1 MHNQPNN
8 QFLYTNEKTP
18 KFSAASMCGDALLY
32 GSLRKELA
40 MATLLKRRE
49 KWYARVIW
57 FPVNGRKERQ
67 IPLRTESKVTARERI
82 TEVNKVEN
90 DIKQGMEFTFPWLS
104 ESVKTKVKR
113 FTLQDAVNQ
122 WMSKRIGKLAKNTT
136 DLNQV
141 GLDYFVKFMGKTQPL
156 ENITTSQMERFADW
170 LDGRGLSKNTINIH
184 LRTIKAMFRYYLMVD
199 KLIKIPH
206 IQQLSVPET
215 EPIYITDN
223 EFQSIMELDW
233 LDDFY
238 KRMFLFYRETGMRL
252 REPMMS
258 VLDGAW
264 IDIPNTSKT
273 KKGRNIE
280 LDKPLQSIFI
290 ELKDWSE
297 NGYGSTLVDK
307 GADHNSKKFKKAL
320 RSIGADESKHFHS
333 LRHTFAVRRLIQGT
347 SIYDLKLLMGHS
359 SVTTTE
365 VYSNMNLKR
374 VAQDFP
380 TIVTSYVNEA
390 KIGNLYTN
398 LLYTTPTPTTYVS

>member
-1 MHNQPNN
+1 M
-8 QFLYTNEKTP
+8 
-18 KFSAASMCGDALLY
+18 AS
-32 GSLRKELA
+32 
-40 MATLLKRRE
+40 LKNRRGT
-49 KWYARVIW
+49 WYARVLW
-57 FPVNGRKERQ
+57 YDEQKKKEKQ
-67 IPLRTESKVTARERI
+67 VPLRTNSKVTARERI
-82 TEVNKVEN
+82 AEVNKVEN
-90 DIKQGMEFTFPWLS
+90 DIKQGMDFTFPWLS

-199 KLIKIPH
+199 KLNKIPH

-215 EPIYITDN
+215 DPIYITDN

-238 KRMFLFYRETGMRL
+238 KRVFLFYRETGVRL
-252 REPMMS
+252 NEPVMS
-258 VLDGAW
+258 VLNGVW

-280 LDKPLQSIFI
+280 LDKPLQSIFN
-290 ELKDWSE
+290 ELKDWCES
-297 NGYGSTLVDK
+297 GYGSTLVDK
-307 GADHNSKKFKKAL
+307 GADHISKKLKKAL

-380 TIVTSYVNEA
+380 TIVTSYVNEPKKGKWDTEKWDTIA
-390 KIGNLYTN
+390 L
-398 LLYTTPTPTTYVS
+398 PMAYVS

>member
-1 MHNQPNN
+1 
-8 QFLYTNEKTP
+8 
-18 KFSAASMCGDALLY
+18 
-32 GSLRKELA
+32 

-67 IPLRTESKVTARERI
+67 IPLRTESKVTARERLA
-82 TEVNKVEN
+82 EVNKVED

-113 FTLQDAVNQ
+113 FTLQNAADR
-122 WMSKRIGKLAKNTT
+122 WMSKRIGKLAKKTT
-136 DLNQV
+136 ELNKD
-141 GLDYFVKFMGKTQPL
+141 GLKYFVGYIGKTQPL
-156 ENITTSQMERFADW
+156 EIITTSQVERFVDW
-170 LDGRGLSKNTINIH
+170 LDGRGLSKTTINMH
-184 LRTIKAMFRYYLMVD
+184 LRTIKAMFRYYLRVD
-199 KLIKIPH
+199 KLNKIPH
-206 IQQLSVPET
+206 IQQLSIRKSD
-215 EPIYITDN
+215 PIYITDN
-223 EFQSIMELDW
+223 EFQSVMELGW

-238 KRMFLFYRETGMRL
+238 KRVFLLYRETGMRL
-252 REPMMS
+252 NEPMMS
-258 VLDGAW
+258 VLEGAW

-290 ELKDWSE
+290 ELKDWCES
-297 NGYGSTLVDK
+297 GYGSTLADK
-307 GADHNSKKFKKAL
+307 GADHISKKFKKAL

-333 LRHTFAVRRLIQGT
+333 LRHIFATRRLIQGT

-380 TIVTSYVNEA
+380 TIVSSYVNEP
-390 KIGNLYTN
+390 KIGKVDTYIVDTIAL
-398 LLYTTPTPTTYVS
+398 PMAYVS

>member
-1 MHNQPNN
+1 
-8 QFLYTNEKTP
+8 
-18 KFSAASMCGDALLY
+18 
-32 GSLRKELA
+32 
-40 MATLLKRRE
+40 MATLKPRGGS
-49 KWYARVIW
+49 WYARVLW
-57 FPVNGRKERQ
+57 YEKNQTKQTEKQV
-67 IPLRTESKVTARERI
+67 PLRTSSKVTAHERMA
-82 TEVNKVEN
+82 EVNKVED

-104 ESVKTKVKR
+104 DSCKTKVKR

-136 DLNQV
+136 DLNQD
-141 GLDYFVKFMGKTQPL
+141 GLNYFVKFMGKTQPL

-170 LDGRGLSKNTINIH
+170 LDGRGLGKNTINIH
-184 LRTIKAMFRYYLMVD
+184 LRTIKAMFRYYLMID
-199 KLIKIPH
+199 KLNKIPH

-233 LDDFY
+233 LDNFY
-238 KRMFLFYRETGMRL
+238 KRVFLFYRETGMRL

-264 IDIPNTSKT
+264 IDIPNTSKS
-273 KKGRNIE
+273 KVGRNIE
-280 LDKPLQSIFI
+280 LDAPMQSIFN

-307 GADHNSKKFKKAL
+307 GADHISKKFKKAL

-347 SIYDLKLLMGHS
+347 RINTLKLLMGHS

-365 VYSNMNLKR
+365 VYSKMNLKR

-390 KIGNLYTN
+390 KIGKWDTEKWDTISL
-398 LLYTTPTPTTYVS
+398 PTTYMS

>member
-1 MHNQPNN
+1 M
-8 QFLYTNEKTP
+8 
-18 KFSAASMCGDALLY
+18 AS
-32 GSLRKELA
+32 
-40 MATLLKRRE
+40 LKNRRGT
-49 KWYARVIW
+49 WYARVLW
-57 FPVNGRKERQ
+57 YDEQKKKERQ
-67 IPLRTESKVTARERI
+67 VPLRTNSKVTARERI
-82 TEVNKVEN
+82 AEVNKVEN
-90 DIKQGMEFTFPWLS
+90 DIKQGMDFTFPWLS

-113 FTLQDAVNQ
+113 FTLQDAVSQ
-122 WMSKRIGKLAKNTT
+122 WMSKRIGKLAKNTI
-136 DLNQV
+136 DLNKV

-184 LRTIKAMFRYYLMVD
+184 LRTIKAMFRYYLLVD
-199 KLIKIPH
+199 KLNKIPH
-206 IQQLSVPET
+206 IQQLSVPEK

-223 EFQSIMELDW
+223 EFLSIMELDW

-238 KRMFLFYRETGMRL
+238 KRVFLFYRETGVRL
-252 REPMMS
+252 KEPMMS
-258 VLDGAW
+258 VLDGSW

-290 ELKDWSE
+290 ELKDWCE
-297 NGYGSTLVDK
+297 NGYGSTIVDK
-307 GADHNSKKFKKAL
+307 GADHISKKFKKAL

-347 SIYDLKLLMGHS
+347 SIYELKLLMGHS

-380 TIVTSYVNEA
+380 TIVSSYVNEP
-390 KIGNLYTN
+390 KIGKVDTYIVDTIAL
-398 LLYTTPTPTTYVS
+398 PMAYVS

>member
-1 MHNQPNN
+1 
-8 QFLYTNEKTP
+8 
-18 KFSAASMCGDALLY
+18 
-32 GSLRKELA
+32 
-40 MATLLKRRE
+40 MATLKPRRGV
-49 KWYARVIW
+49 WYASVQW
-57 FPVNGRKERQ
+57 WLGKSRKEKQ
-67 IPLRTESKVTARERI
+67 IPLRTKSKVTAYEMLA
-82 TEVNKVEN
+82 EVNKVED

-104 ESVKTKVKR
+104 DSSKTKVKR

-199 KLIKIPH
+199 KLNKIPH

-215 EPIYITDN
+215 DPIYITDN

-238 KRMFLFYRETGMRL
+238 KRVFLFYRETGVRL
-252 REPMMS
+252 KEPMMS
-258 VLDGAW
+258 VLEGAW

-290 ELKDWSE
+290 ELKDWCES
-297 NGYGSTLVDK
+297 GYGSTLADK
-307 GADHNSKKFKKAL
+307 GADHISKKFKKAL

-347 SIYDLKLLMGHS
+347 PIYGLKLLMGHS

-365 VYSNMNLKR
+365 VYSKMNLKR

-380 TIVTSYVNEA
+380 TIVTSYVNEPKNGKWDTEKWDTIA
-390 KIGNLYTN
+390 L
-398 LLYTTPTPTTYVS
+398 PMAYVS